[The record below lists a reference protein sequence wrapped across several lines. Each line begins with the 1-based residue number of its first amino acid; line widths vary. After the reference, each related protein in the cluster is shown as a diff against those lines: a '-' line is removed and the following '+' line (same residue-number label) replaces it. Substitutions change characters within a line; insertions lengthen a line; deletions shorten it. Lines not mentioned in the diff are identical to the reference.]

1 LRAEEVK
8 HAAMT
13 AQLRRLEKAY
23 QVAIE
28 AEKKAEVAVAVELG
42 EEDESDARRKSM
54 KAGEAWKE
62 TNRIWANINM
72 KALSNKAGPHE
83 KHIWEAAASW
93 MLSSSTEAADF
104 VVPYLDIWGYA
115 AESVEVWQ
123 AATPPVPRLALE
135 LASKA
140 EGGSAHEEHCG
151 HTWYT
156 VDCHVSC
163 LAEAGLLLE
172 GPLPENAESL
182 SLEEREMKWRAPRR
196 LAQIRECLH
205 DPIKACLGDGY
216 AKHFGETPFA
226 KIGAPRGTTARL
238 AAWLSKLAELVNEGA
253 LPPSLVARTLV
264 FLRGPPLPDKDD
276 TAVAAA
282 TDSAT
287 SEEAS
292 PEAVAAELDT
302 LGSIAVTEEMP
313 GHSGADEPV
322 NQQQREQ
329 EVANEEDSCQAAD
342 DEPFMAAADS
352 DAAPIFGGESM

>member
-1 LRAEEVK
+1 MTILRAEEVK

-104 VVPYLDIWGYA
+104 VVP
-115 AESVEVWQ
+115 
-123 AATPPVPRLALE
+123 
-135 LASKA
+135 
-140 EGGSAHEEHCG
+140 
-151 HTWYT
+151 YT